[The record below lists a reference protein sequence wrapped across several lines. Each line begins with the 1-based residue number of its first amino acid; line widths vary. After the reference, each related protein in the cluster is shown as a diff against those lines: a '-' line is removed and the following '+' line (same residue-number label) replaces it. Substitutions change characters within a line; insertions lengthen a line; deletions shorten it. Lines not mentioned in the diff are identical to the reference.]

1 MKQRGLVCGLV
12 QSLVDS
18 PVQGLVGTEV
28 VGDPPPHERLLDT
41 DFTTG
46 APWTV
51 VSGRWSIGGGAYNL
65 AFGIPGA
72 YQDITEIPAGTQ
84 MTLTAN
90 ITETN
95 GGLSGLRVNGYY
107 QGVVRHAF
115 YSDDNA
121 PATLV
126 QKVTTST
133 WPIDRITISVGALSD
148 MPGTVLAS
156 ISLFA

>member
-12 QSLVDS
+12 Q
-18 PVQGLVGTEV
+18 GLVYGVAQGAVGTS
-28 VGDPPPHERLLDT
+28 GPSLRERLLDT
-41 DFTTG
+41 SFDTG

-51 VSGRWSIGGGAYNL
+51 VSARWSIGGGEAVNL
-65 AFGIPGA
+65 DFGIPGA

-84 MTLTAN
+84 MTLTAD
-90 ITETN
+90 IIETN
-95 GGLSGLRVNGYY
+95 AGLSGLRVNGYY
-107 QGVVRHAF
+107 QGVARHAF
-115 YSDDNA
+115 YANDYA

-126 QKVTTST
+126 QTVTTST

-148 MPGTVLAS
+148 MRGTVLAS